1 MPELPEIANLARQM
15 DQELR
20 GRRIADVEI
29 VQPKCLNVP
38 PEKFKGLLVGT
49 TVARVTSRGKW
60 AFTDL
65 DPGVTLLLNLGM
77 GGEILFHL
85 KGDPLPGNRQSAVL
99 FDNGSAFSQ
108 HFWWFGYVHT
118 VRTADL
124 ASHAMTAS
132 LGLDPLDD
140 HEFTLNA
147 FEEMLEQRKRG
158 RIKTVLMDQKNIAGI
173 GNVYIQDILFAA
185 GLHPLRKIA
194 DLSPAERTMLYDAI
208 RSQLRSA
215 LELGGLAYEKDLY
228 NQPGRFKDFLVGY
241 REGKPC
247 PVCGTLIQKV
257 RTGSTSSFIC
267 PHCQT

>member
-1 MPELPEIANLARQM
+1 M

-20 GRRIADVEI
+20 GRRVAEVDV

-38 PEKFKGLLVGT
+38 PEEFDRLVVHT
-49 TVARVTSRGKW
+49 RVTRVTSRGKW
-60 AFTDL
+60 VFVDL
-65 DPGVTLLLNLGM
+65 RPGVTFLLNLGM
-77 GGEILFHL
+77 GGEALFHR

-99 FDNGSAFSQ
+99 FEDGSAFSQ
-108 HFWWFGYVHT
+108 HFWWFGYVHA

-124 ASHAMTAS
+124 ASHVMTSS

-140 HEFTLNA
+140 SEFTRET
-147 FEEMLEQRKRG
+147 FEKMLEVKKRTT
-158 RIKTVLMDQKNIAGI
+158 IKTVLLDQKNIAGI

-185 GLHPLRKIA
+185 RLHPLRKTA
-194 DLSPAERTMLYDAI
+194 DVTLYERTALHRAI
-208 RSQLRSA
+208 HSQLRNA

-247 PVCGTLIQKV
+247 PVCGTLIQKI
-257 RTGSTSSFIC
+257 RTGSTASFIC